1 MKKVV
6 HLEMSSSMTQNILQL
21 PVNSIGRIWIKFDSY
36 AKIVPISPI
45 GLIAAMP
52 SWVAGLLLFKNK
64 KQNDVNSNLNISPL
78 K

>member
-21 PVNSIGRIWIKFDSY
+21 PVNSIGRIWIKIVSY

-45 GLIAAMP
+45 DLTAAMP
-52 SWVAGLLLFKNK
+52 GWVAGIIVLLKKNK
-64 KQNDVNSNLNISPL
+64 
-78 K
+78 